1 MPHKL
6 VLLGSYVQL
15 HLVYRYIQGRY
26 TYFPV
31 LTKGLLNTM
40 DKEGD
45 NNSDQRYT
53 NRTIWW
59 EEDAHQATVCMLDQS
74 LLPQKIVI
82 LHLTHEQQVAD
93 AITTLKV
100 RGAPA
105 IGVTAALGMLLAL
118 HRFLH
123 EEPATT
129 GAEPSPLVLRAHLTS
144 VGQLLRRTRPTAVN
158 LSWAVERMLHCVDRA
173 LAESPDPQNL
183 LHSLRQEALAI
194 AAEDAA
200 ASLKMG
206 IYGAEFIADGMSL
219 LTHCNAG
226 MLAVS
231 SGPGTALAP
240 IYTAHQAGKR
250 IHVFVD
256 ETRPILQGM
265 RLTAW
270 ELQQAGIPLTLITDS
285 MAGHFMRQGKI
296 AAVFVGADRIAAN
309 GDVANKIG
317 TYSLAVLAQAHTLPF
332 YVVAPCSTIDLA
344 LPSGN
349 FIPIE
354 QRDPGEVTALRG
366 MQLAPHDIQVANPAF
381 DVTPASLI
389 TAIITEQGSAR
400 SPYDVSLRQ
409 LGRQ

>member
-1 MPHKL
+1 MTD
-6 VLLGSYVQL
+6 
-15 HLVYRYIQGRY
+15 R
-26 TYFPV
+26 
-31 LTKGLLNTM
+31 
-40 DKEGD
+40 
-45 NNSDQRYT
+45 DQRYT

-74 LLPQKIVI
+74 LLPQQVIV

-93 AITTLKV
+93 AITMLKV

-118 HRFLH
+118 YRFLH
-123 EEPATT
+123 ERTLP
-129 GAEPSPLVLRAHLTS
+129 GAIPSSLESSLELQTHLTS

-158 LSWAVERMLHCVDRA
+158 LSWAVERMLRCADHA
-173 LAESPDPQNL
+173 LAETADPLNL
-183 LHSLRQEALAI
+183 LHALRQEALAI
-194 AAEDAA
+194 AAEDTA

-206 IYGAEFIADGMSL
+206 HYGAEFIADGMSL

-231 SGPGTALAP
+231 TGPGTALAP
-240 IYTAHQAGKR
+240 IYTAHQAGKS

-256 ETRPILQGM
+256 ETRPVLQGA

-270 ELQQAGIPLTLITDS
+270 ELQQAGVPFTLITDS
-285 MAGHFMRQGKI
+285 MAGHFMHQGRI

-317 TYSLAVLAQAHTLPF
+317 TYSLAVLAHAHALPF
-332 YVVAPCSTIDLA
+332 YVVAPCSTIDLSLA
-344 LPSGN
+344 SGD

-354 QRDPGEVTALRG
+354 QRNPAEMTTIQGV
-366 MQLAPHDIQVANPAF
+366 QLAPPDIQVENPAF

-389 TAIITEQGSAR
+389 TAIITEQGIAR
-400 SPYDVSLRQ
+400 FPYDVSLRQ
-409 LGRQ
+409 LCRRL